1 MSKQRI
7 YRAHKVRCEDRADGS
22 ILIRSDYALG
32 QPVATTNVWLHRWAH
47 ERPDGVFLAER
58 SGDGWRTQPYGAAL
72 EKVRA
77 LAAALLGRGLNGGT
91 PILILSG
98 NSINHG
104 LLSLAAH
111 YVGIPTVPV
120 AEQYSLIP
128 GAQKQLRYILGLIQP
143 RMVFAEDTERF
154 GASLAMPEMAGLDIV
169 IGQSAGSGTGLG
181 AGPGMTRFDDLL
193 KGDGGADVD
202 AATAQI
208 GPDTVAKIL
217 MTSGSTSNPKGVL
230 TTQGMMCANQ
240 QMYQQVL
247 PFLGARAP
255 RLVDW
260 LPWNH
265 VFGGSSNFNQMLAN
279 GGSLYID
286 AGKPVKGLI
295 DKTIENNLLMN
306 GTIAYNV
313 PVGFTL
319 LRDEMRNN
327 QELKQKYFED
337 LDMIFYA
344 GASLPQDVWQD
355 LVDMAADVCDEP
367 PLMTTC
373 WGMTETA
380 PACVF
385 VHEPVGEAG
394 VIGVPL
400 PGVTARLVPEDGSR
414 YELRVK
420 GPNITPGYFR
430 DASKTAAAF
439 DEQGYFCTGD
449 AMTLVDPEDHSRG
462 LRFDGRLSEDFKLTT
477 GTWVR
482 GAALRLEMLGVLAP
496 LAADVVVTGEGRS
509 EVGLLIIPAPGLLGD
524 GSLIPDGMA
533 CLGAP
538 IQDDIAQR
546 LANKARTAVGS
557 SNKVVRALILS
568 EPPLMAEGE
577 ITAKGNLNF
586 RKLLDRRRDA
596 LDRLY
601 DDNDPAVVHI

>member
-1 MSKQRI
+1 MAESRT
-7 YRAHKVRCEDRADGS
+7 YRSHRVHSQDRPDGS

-32 QPVATTNVWLHRWAH
+32 EPVASTNVWLHRWA
-47 ERPDGVFLAER
+47 EARPDGVFLAER
-58 SGDGWRTQPYGAAL
+58 SGAGWREIPYGAAL
-72 EKVRA
+72 ERVRA
-77 LAAALLGRGLNGGT
+77 LAAALLGRGLNKDT

-98 NSINHG
+98 NSIDHG
-104 LLSLAAH
+104 LLGLAAQ
-111 YVGIPTVPV
+111 YVGIPHVPV

-128 GAQKQLRYILGLIQP
+128 GAQKQLGHILELIRP
-143 RMVFAEDTERF
+143 AMVFAEDAARF
-154 GASLAMPEMAGLDIV
+154 ATSLAMPGMAGLDIV
-169 IGQSAGSGTGLG
+169 VGRG
-181 AGPGMTRFDDLL
+181 AGPGMIGLDELL
-193 KGDGGADVD
+193 RGDGADVD
-202 AATAQI
+202 AAAAQI
-208 GPDTVAKIL
+208 GADTVAKIL

-247 PFLGARAP
+247 PFLSARPP

-265 VFGGSSNFNQMLAN
+265 VFGGSNNFNQMLAN
-279 GGSLYID
+279 GGSLFID

-295 DKTIENNLLMN
+295 DKTIENNLAVN

-313 PVGFTL
+313 PVGFSL
-319 LRDEMRNN
+319 LRDEMRSNPA
-327 QELKQKYFED
+327 LKQKYFED

-355 LVDMAADVCDEP
+355 LVDMAAEVCDEP

-385 VHEPVGEAG
+385 VHEPAGEAG

-400 PGVTARLVPEDGSR
+400 PGVTARLVPESGAR
-414 YELRVK
+414 FELRVK
-420 GPNITPGYFR
+420 GANITPGYFR
-430 DASKTAAAF
+430 EAGKTAAAF
-439 DEQGYFCTGD
+439 DSEGFFRTGD
-449 AMTLVDPEDHSRG
+449 AMTLVDPGDHSRG
-462 LRFDGRLSEDFKLTT
+462 LRFAGRLSEDFKLTT

-496 LAADVVVTGEGRS
+496 LVGDVVVTGEGHS
-509 EVGLLIIPAPGLLGD
+509 EVGLLIIPAAGLLAD
-524 GSLIPDGMA
+524 GSLRPDGAA
-533 CLGAP
+533 CLGTSVQA
-538 IQDDIAQR
+538 DIAQR
-546 LANKARTAVGS
+546 LADKARSAVGS

-568 EPPLMAEGE
+568 EPPSMADGE

-586 RKLLDRRRDA
+586 RKLLDRRRDV
-596 LDRLY
+596 LVRLH
-601 DDNDPAVVHI
+601 DDNDPAVIRI